1 MRETD
6 NHKTSIALALKIFT
20 EGYPGFVSISYFT
33 KLGLQ
38 FAILFKLC
46 FPKLCFFYGT
56 LALVDETTL
65 FELKDL
71 GVAFQFPIEYRVS
84 FLITRGKLC
93 LTYSFVQ
100 ESIS

>member
-6 NHKTSIALALKIFT
+6 NHKALIALALKIFT
-20 EGYPGFVSISYFT
+20 ESYPGFVSISYFT

-46 FPKLCFFYGT
+46 FPKLCFFNGT
-56 LALVDETTL
+56 LAFVDETTL

-71 GVAFQFPIEYRVS
+71 GVAF
-84 FLITRGKLC
+84 
-93 LTYSFVQ
+93 
-100 ESIS
+100 

>member
-6 NHKTSIALALKIFT
+6 NHKTLIVSALKIFT
-20 EGYPGFVSISYFT
+20 ERYPGFVSISYFT
-33 KLGLQ
+33 KLCLQ

-100 ESIS
+100 KSIS